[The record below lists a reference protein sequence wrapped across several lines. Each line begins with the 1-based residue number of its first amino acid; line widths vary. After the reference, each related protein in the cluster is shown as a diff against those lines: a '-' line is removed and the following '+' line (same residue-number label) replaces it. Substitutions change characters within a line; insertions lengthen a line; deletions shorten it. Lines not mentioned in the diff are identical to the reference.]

1 MARSFP
7 LAGRADGGNEKSRM
21 TVKNLPIPITQ
32 KPTRI
37 SAFMRHLEDF
47 ASSAAPQHS
56 YFIWLFSVYQEQV
69 FESKFQTKKVFVFAQ
84 NLRRDGRR
92 IGISE

>member
-37 SAFMRHLEDF
+37 SAFMRH
-47 ASSAAPQHS
+47 
-56 YFIWLFSVYQEQV
+56 
-69 FESKFQTKKVFVFAQ
+69 
-84 NLRRDGRR
+84 
-92 IGISE
+92 